1 MKHRIIKQST
11 FNLFIALSAIL
22 LLQACNNQ
30 PAYKAARDQVINL
43 HDELMGDDGLA
54 MTNKARL
61 KAIATPAALQN
72 LKITQPQTD
81 TAMEKAHITAMI
93 KQLDSVSNA
102 MSDWM
107 NQFNPDVQG
116 KSDQQAVDY
125 FKAEKVK
132 VNKLDSSYKVI
143 LKTSDVYLA
152 KFHVKATDSV
162 KAQPM
167 KMKM

>member
-1 MKHRIIKQST
+1 MKHNIIKQST
-11 FNLFIALSAIL
+11 INLFAVLSFIL
-22 LLQACNNQ
+22 LLQACNHQ
-30 PAYKAARDQVINL
+30 PDYKAARDQVNL
-43 HDELMGDDGLA
+43 HDELMGDDGRA
-54 MTNKARL
+54 MNDKAKL
-61 KAIATPAALQN
+61 KSLATPSALHN
-72 LKITQPQTD
+72 LKSTQPQTD
-81 TAMEKAHITAMI
+81 TATEKTHITTMI

-107 NQFNPDVQG
+107 SQFNPDVQG

-125 FKAEKVK
+125 FKAEKIK

-143 LKTSDVYLA
+143 LKASDAYLA
-152 KFHVKATDSV
+152 KFHVKADSV